1 MRNSNRYKDIFGS
14 KENLTRTDIESYE
27 STSAAGKNSLEQ
39 KMENDSFEKDAMEGW
54 EKLNYETSSLDAI
67 SNKIFPKKILPW
79 KTAIGALSIGVISVF
94 TFQYFFNA
102 AETNS
107 KSVKIEVAKANNK
120 NNSKINI
127 ESADV
132 ILPVLIEQMNEVVE
146 SEQITASEIINDF
159 EEMEFLITELPPL
172 KPIEIEG
179 NNTTPELISNRF
191 LAKEIY
197 LHELKLIDYSNYRK
211 NPVVQTKQLI
221 LNGLP
226 ADKENENSESYNSN
240 WESIDVPYLKYLE
253 KSIYYFNKGRNKKA
267 LARFETIMESYPK
280 DVNANFYG
288 GLCLF
293 NLGEYTKAIS
303 HFDNCLN
310 GDYNN
315 FDEEAKWISALSY
328 EKTNDTA
335 KANILFQEIVDSKT
349 FYTAQAKEK
358 LK

>member
-1 MRNSNRYKDIFGS
+1 MKNSDRYKDIFGS
-14 KENLTRTDIESYE
+14 KENLTRADIESYE
-27 STSAAGKNSLEQ
+27 STSIAGKNSVEQ

-67 SNKIFPKKILPW
+67 NSKLFPKKILPW
-79 KTAIGALSIGVISVF
+79 KTAIGALSIGVLSVF
-94 TFQYFFNA
+94 TFQHFYNGT
-102 AETNS
+102 ETDL
-107 KSVKIEVAKANNK
+107 KTVKIEVAKANNK
-120 NNSKINI
+120 KINL

-159 EEMEFLITELPPL
+159 EEMDFLITELPPL
-172 KPIEIEG
+172 KPIEIKG
-179 NNTTPELISNRF
+179 DNTTPELVSNRF

-197 LHELKLIDYSNYRK
+197 LHELKLIDYSDYRK
-211 NPVVQTKQLI
+211 NPIVQTKQLI

-226 ADKENENSESYNSN
+226 ADKEDKNSESYNSN

-303 HFDNCLN
+303 YFDNCLN

-315 FDEEAKWISALSY
+315 FDEEAKWITALSF
-328 EKTNDTA
+328 EKMNDTA
-335 KANILFQEIVDSKT
+335 KANILFQEIVNSKT
-349 FYTAQAKEK
+349 FYTSQAKEK